1 MLEQLIREELAR
13 DGRMTFARYLDLVL
27 YHPRYGYYSSKA
39 PPIGPDGDFY
49 TSTDVSP
56 LFGAA
61 IGRQL
66 YEMWCLLGQP
76 HPFSVL
82 EYGAGKGLLAADV
95 LGWTGAAHPDMFR
108 SISYVI
114 VEISSSL
121 RCQQAEKLS
130 GLPVSWMA
138 QDAIEPGSL
147 TGCALSN
154 EVADALP
161 FHRVQQLDGELREL
175 WVVADRGG
183 LREEPQELS
192 TPALQEYLLRNGID
206 LREGQK
212 AEVRLTVAPWAMAQ
226 VTTLNRGFVLTI
238 DYGDLSDRLYNP
250 DRLEGTL
257 RCYYRH
263 TSNQEP
269 FVRISKQD
277 ITAHVNFSDLAN
289 AYRTA
294 GAEITGFTTQA
305 FFLASLG
312 LGEALAGVQ
321 ERALT
326 RDEWE
331 RDRNAVLQL
340 ILPDGLGGFKVLLAH
355 KGVENPR
362 LRGLSVGS
370 GQI

>member
-1 MLEQLIREELAR
+1 MLEQLIREELAT
-13 DGRMTFARYLDLVL
+13 DGRMTFARYLGLVL
-27 YHPRYGYYSSKA
+27 YHPRFGYYSSDS

-66 YEMWCLLGQP
+66 YEMWCLLGHP
-76 HPFSVL
+76 DPFSVL

-108 SISYVI
+108 SISYLI

-121 RCQQAEKLS
+121 RRRQAERLI
-130 GLPVSWMA
+130 GLPVSWMP

-147 TGCALSN
+147 TGCVLSN

-175 WVVADRGG
+175 WVVEGHKS

-192 TPALQEYLLRNGID
+192 TPALREYLSRHGVQLRD
-206 LREGQK
+206 GQK
-212 AEVRLTVAPWAMAQ
+212 AEVRLAAAPWARAQ
-226 VTTLNRGFVLTI
+226 VAALNRGFVLTI
-238 DYGDLSDRLYNP
+238 DYGDLSDRLYTA
-250 DRLEGTL
+250 DRFEGSL

-269 FVRISKQD
+269 FVRIGEQD
-277 ITAHVNFSDLAN
+277 ITAHVNFSDLVN

-312 LGEALAGVQ
+312 LGEALAGAQ

-331 RDRNAVLQL
+331 RDRNAVQQL
-340 ILPDGLGGFKVLLAH
+340 ILPDGLGSFKVLLTH
-355 KGVENPR
+355 KGVENPQ
-362 LRGLSVGS
+362 LRGLSLAS
-370 GQI
+370 AQI